1 METLL
6 RPFFVF
12 IIDVRFVDA
21 PEILVLG
28 AGVAAELV
36 SGLVG
41 GPIGGVEQTWFVG
54 SAGSIFFWSCAWV
67 TLAIAVLLG
76 FAHLR
81 IFQLYALD
89 LQMNQIY
96 I

>member
-41 GPIGGVEQTWFVG
+41 GPIGGVEQT
-54 SAGSIFFWSCAWV
+54 
-67 TLAIAVLLG
+67 
-76 FAHLR
+76 
-81 IFQLYALD
+81 
-89 LQMNQIY
+89 
-96 I
+96 